1 METGKANNIQAK
13 TFNSF
18 NCKQYHLSVEI
29 GLQSIA
35 YCIIN
40 NQTNDLQ
47 YFNKLII
54 DNDFVNIIN
63 EEEVLKL
70 NFASSS
76 VAFTNFPCTLVPNEV
91 FQAENAKDILQL
103 NSDIYEVIKSDK
115 LANSNTHLC
124 YTVPSVIS
132 DIVFTFFPNASQK
145 AQQTIL
151 IDKFSCNKNTDDNV
165 YLYLNENILTITVFT
180 NNKLLFNNSFDFNTK
195 EDILYYTLFTFEQ
208 LKINTETVNVILYG
222 DIIKGDS
229 IYQLLYEYIRKIKF
243 GSKPLHINLSSE
255 FNSIQGYRFYALF
268 SQHI

>member
-13 TFNSF
+13 TFNSL
-18 NCKQYHLSVEI
+18 NSKQYHLSVEI
-29 GLQSIA
+29 GLQSLV

-54 DNDFVNIIN
+54 DNNFVNIIN

-91 FQAENAKDILQL
+91 FQKENAKDILQL

-115 LANSNTHLC
+115 LANSNAHLC
-124 YTVPSVIS
+124 YTIPSIIS

-151 IDKFSCNKNTDDNV
+151 IDQFSCNKN
-165 YLYLNENILTITVFT
+165 
-180 NNKLLFNNSFDFNTK
+180 
-195 EDILYYTLFTFEQ
+195 
-208 LKINTETVNVILYG
+208 
-222 DIIKGDS
+222 
-229 IYQLLYEYIRKIKF
+229 
-243 GSKPLHINLSSE
+243 
-255 FNSIQGYRFYALF
+255 
-268 SQHI
+268 